1 MNRHF
6 VLFAAILVPC
16 VAQAQTPTAMQK
28 RAMQGGEGGSHIE
41 FTGFG
46 GMALGNEL
54 YQAGGAELGLD
65 DGSTFGGRAAFFPN
79 PKLGIELSYAQ
90 TSGELGVIEGTTG
103 FANPAPYGDL
113 KVQQADVAA
122 LLSQGADSKAKTQGY
137 MIVGAGATRFRGDA
151 EAASGSTESTRFAWL
166 AGLGTKLRVGDSA
179 ALRLEGRYR
188 STNTDGNDVVY
199 TDANGNPYG
208 YDAHWYRTWEITAGL
223 NLKL

>member
-1 MNRHF
+1 MTRV
-6 VLFAAILVPC
+6 VLLLAILLPC
-16 VAQAQTPTAMQK
+16 VAQAQTPTALQK

-41 FTGFG
+41 LTGFG
-46 GMALGNEL
+46 GLALGNEL

-90 TSGELGVIEGTTG
+90 TSGDLGVIEGSTG
-103 FANPAPYGDL
+103 FASPAPFGEL
-113 KVQQADVAA
+113 KVQQADIAA

-137 MIVGAGATRFRGDA
+137 VIVGAGATRFRGDVA
-151 EAASGSTESTRFAWL
+151 TASGSAESTRFAWL
-166 AGLGTKLRVGDSA
+166 AGLGTKLRMGGST

-188 STNTDGNDVVY
+188 STNTDEGDVVY

-208 YDAHWYRTWEITAGL
+208 YDAHWYRTWEISAGL

>member
-1 MNRHF
+1 MRRL
-6 VLFAAILVPC
+6 VLLFAFLLPC
-16 VAQAQTPTAMQK
+16 AAHAQTPTAMQK

-79 PKLGIELSYAQ
+79 PKLGIELSYAK
-90 TSGELGVIEGTTG
+90 TSGELSEIEGTTG
-103 FANPAPYGDL
+103 FPSPTPYGELD
-113 KVQQADVAA
+113 VQQADVAA
-122 LLSQGADSKAKTQGY
+122 IMSQGADSKAKTQGY
-137 MIVGAGATRFRGDA
+137 MIVGAGVTRFRGDV
-151 EAASGSTESTRFAWL
+151 ETASGTTESTRFAWL
-166 AGLGTKLRVGDSA
+166 AGLGTKLRMGGNTS
-179 ALRLEGRYR
+179 LRVEGRYR
-188 STNTDGNDVVY
+188 STNTDSGDVLY

-208 YDAHWYRTWEITAGL
+208 YDAHWYRTWEISAGL